1 VRGLA
6 LLLVLHLIALPA
18 RGANAE
24 SLILRNVRVIDVQTV
39 AEPRAADVTIENGR
53 ITAIAKP
60 GAHAKS
66 DARAIDGA
74 QRYLIPG
81 LSEMHAHLP
90 TGAAE
95 RAMTEDLL
103 KLYVANGITSIRSM
117 LGDPWHLRL
126 REDIAAGTVLGPR
139 LFAGAPSLNGRT
151 APDPQTGARLAR
163 EYAAAGFDFLKLH
176 PGLQRDVFDA
186 IAKAADEAHIAF
198 AGHVSEAVGI
208 ERALEARYS
217 VVDHLDGYLDALAD
231 PDCRQQSAP
240 GFFGIGLV
248 DCMDAARIRPL
259 VERTLKAG
267 TWNVATESFLE
278 GFAHPP
284 ANVEA
289 LRARPDMKY
298 LPPSTAESWLDA
310 RARFLGARAP
320 TPAQFERFLDLR
332 RQLIRALHEAGAPLL
347 VGSDA
352 PQIFNVPGFSAHDE
366 LAALVKA
373 GVPTHAVLQAA
384 SANVARHFGREGEFG
399 VIGVGQAADLVLL
412 EGNPLDNIDNT
423 RRIAGVMLRGQWF
436 DRSALDAMLA
446 GVAARQ
452 ASR

>member
-1 VRGLA
+1 MRGFA
-6 LLLVLHLIALPA
+6 ALLVLGLAPVTA
-18 RGANAE
+18 GAE
-24 SLILRNVRVIDVQTV
+24 SLLLRDVRVIDVQV
-39 AEPRAADVTIENGR
+39 LAEPRTADV
-53 ITAIAKP
+53 AIANGKIAAITPP
-60 GAHAKS
+60 GERAKS

-90 TGAAE
+90 TNADE

-117 LGDPWHLRL
+117 LGDPWHLKL
-126 REDIAAGTVLGPR
+126 RDEIAAGTVLGPR
-139 LFAGAPSLNGRT
+139 MFAGAPSLNGRS

-176 PGLQRDVFDA
+176 PGLQREVFDA
-186 IAKAADEAHIAF
+186 IAKAADQAHITF

-217 VVDHLDGYLDALAD
+217 MIDHLDGYLDALAE
-231 PDCRQQSAP
+231 PECREQHAP
-240 GFFGIGLV
+240 GFFGIGLI
-248 DCMDAARIRPL
+248 DCMDAARIHPL

-267 TWNVATESFLE
+267 TWTVATESFLE

-284 ANVEA
+284 ASVQA

-298 LPPSTAESWLDA
+298 LPPATAESWLDA

-332 RQLIRALHEAGAPLL
+332 RQLIRSLYEAGAPLL

-373 GVPTHAVLQAA
+373 GVPAHAVLQAA
-384 SANVARHFGREGEFG
+384 TVNVARHFRREGEFG
-399 VIGVGQAADLVLL
+399 AIAVGQAADLVLL
-412 EGNPLDNIDNT
+412 EANPLDDIGHT

-436 DRSALDAMLA
+436 DRAALDAMLA